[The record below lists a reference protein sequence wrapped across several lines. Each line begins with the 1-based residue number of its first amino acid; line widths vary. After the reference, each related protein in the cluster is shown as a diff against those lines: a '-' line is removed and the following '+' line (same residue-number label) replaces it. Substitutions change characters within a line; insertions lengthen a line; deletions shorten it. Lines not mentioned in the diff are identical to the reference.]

1 VPGAL
6 VIREAAPVSSTPDGR
21 RLQPLLHDLVACLAA
36 PTQAWSE
43 RDGQVRAHGAQ
54 GFFHSD
60 VRVLAQAVLRLDG
73 REPEGISVTRRGADE
88 VRFVG
93 LARHLGD
100 VTPDPTV
107 RVERVRRVRADG
119 VDEQLRIVSTASEP
133 VSTVVEVTLTSDL
146 AALEAVKVG
155 AVLEPAAPSQGDGV
169 LGWSDAALDVRLD
182 AGDAEVV
189 VDGAEVRLRWPVTVA
204 PRETWQAGWAV
215 RARDANAVVRAPQ
228 HRPRWDDVVVEA
240 DDRRLGALVRTSL
253 DDLSGLA
260 MAPAA
265 EPEQTFLAAGAPW
278 FFTLFGRDSLWAS
291 RLLLPFGTDLA
302 ASTLRVLA
310 ARQGT
315 QVDPRNAEA
324 PGKVLHEVRRG
335 PLRVDE
341 GHGRVFEL
349 PPVYF
354 GTVDATPLW
363 VCLLHDAWRWGMPA
377 AEVAE
382 LLPHAERALDW
393 MTEFGDSDGDGFL
406 EYVDEHGLGLANQG
420 WKDSG
425 DSVQWREG
433 GLARAPLA
441 LCEVQGYAYE
451 AAVSG
456 AALLDA
462 FGRPGGDRWRSWAAA
477 LADRFRKAFWVE
489 TPDGRYPAIALDGDG
504 TPVDSLTSNI
514 GHLLGTG
521 LLDADEEALVVGHL
535 TTPQMDGGFG
545 LRTMSAAMS
554 GYAPLG
560 YHLGTVWPHD
570 TAIVI
575 AGMVR
580 AGHGAAAASL
590 VEGLLAAGTGFDG
603 RLPEL
608 FGGDARG
615 EVASPVPYPAACRPQ
630 AWSAAA
636 GASLTAALLGLSADV
651 PAGRLTVAPVA
662 PSPVGA
668 LRVSGLRVAGAPLA
682 VRTDAD
688 GRVVDVRTGADSL
701 EVVAQG

>member
-1 VPGAL
+1 
-6 VIREAAPVSSTPDGR
+6 
-21 RLQPLLHDLVACLAA
+21 LLHDLVACVAA
-36 PTQAWSE
+36 PTQAWSGD
-43 RDGQVRAHGAQ
+43 DGQVREQGVQ

-60 VRVLAQAVLRLDG
+60 VRVLSSVLLTLDG
-73 REPEGISVTRRGADE
+73 SEPESIAVTRRGAGE
-88 VRFVG
+88 VRFIG
-93 LARHLGD
+93 LARELGD
-100 VTPDPTV
+100 DTPDPTV
-107 RVERVRRVRADG
+107 RVERVRRVSADG
-119 VDEQLRIVSTASEP
+119 VEEEVRVVSTASET
-133 VSTVVEVTLTSDL
+133 VATVVQVSVAADL

-155 AVLEPAAPSQGDGV
+155 AVLEPVPPRSDGGA
-169 LGWSDAALDVRLD
+169 LGWSDGAVTVELD

-189 VDGAEVRLRWPVTVA
+189 VEGPRVFLRWPLTLG
-204 PRETWQAGWAV
+204 PRESWSTSWRV
-215 RARDANAVVRAPQ
+215 RARDEKAVVVAPTS
-228 HRPRWDDVVVEA
+228 RPDWDDVVVEA
-240 DDRRLGALVRTSL
+240 DDRRLGALVRSSL
-253 DDLSGLA
+253 DDLTGLA

-265 EPEQTFLAAGAPW
+265 APGETFLAAGAPW
-278 FFTLFGRDSLWAS
+278 FFTLFGRDSIWAA
-291 RLLLPFGTDLA
+291 RMLLPFGTGLA

-310 ARQGT
+310 GMQGRR
-315 QVDPRNAEA
+315 VDPANAEA

-335 PLRVDE
+335 EFHVEE
-341 GHGRVFEL
+341 GHGRGITL

-377 AEVAE
+377 AEVEA

-393 MTEFGDSDGDGFL
+393 MAEFGDSDGDGFL
-406 EYVDEHGLGLANQG
+406 EYADEHGLGLANQG

-425 DSVQWREG
+425 DSVQWRVG
-433 GLARAPLA
+433 GLAQPPVS

-451 AAVSG
+451 AAMSG

-462 FGRPGGDRWRSWAAA
+462 FGRPGGDRWRAWAAR
-477 LADRFRKAFWVE
+477 LAERFRSAFWVE
-489 TPDGRYPAIALDGDG
+489 TPDGRYPAIALDGNG
-504 TPVDSLTSNI
+504 KPVDSLTSNI

-521 LLDADEEALVVGHL
+521 ILDADEEAAVVGHL
-535 TTPQMDGGFG
+535 TGPELDGGFG
-545 LRTMSAAMS
+545 LRTMSTAMT

-570 TAIVI
+570 TAIVVG
-575 AGMVR
+575 GMVR

-590 VEGLLAAGTGFDG
+590 VDGLLAAGASFDG

-615 EVASPVPYPAACRPQ
+615 EVQHPVPYPAACRPQ

-636 GASLTAALLGLSADV
+636 GASMAGALLGLSADV

-668 LRVSGLRVAGAPLA
+668 LRVDGLRVAGAPLA
-682 VRTDAD
+682 VRTDAA
-688 GRVVDVRTGADSL
+688 GGLLDVRTDAGL
-701 EVVAQG
+701 EIVVR